1 MMERRGIQRQKLGER
16 KVTRRREGARM
27 TGAWGVG
34 VFCRACKDQSFLF
47 LYGVVPDLERTNWVG
62 GCGTPYIFRACFN
75 RPSRHEYTGM
85 HAAYITSNIE
95 GSTHNIK

>member
-1 MMERRGIQRQKLGER
+1 MMERRGIQRRKLGER

-27 TGAWGVG
+27 TGTWGVG

-62 GCGTPYIFRACFN
+62 VGHRISSEHVLTAHPDMNTQVCML
-75 RPSRHEYTGM
+75 H
-85 HAAYITSNIE
+85 TSHQI
-95 GSTHNIK
+95 